1 MLMTVRQLLYRHFI
15 ERFQRGEMTQ
25 AVSSAAIEHI
35 ASTLN
40 VLLPASYRDFQET
53 YGPVYTPDILD
64 IVVLRKSPIIA
75 VQEFLAPADVIENS
89 ADIGIKGCVAF
100 ANDCSGNLFCFKRLP
115 KAEPRLDDAPIWLFD
130 HETGKTS
137 KVAPAFDT
145 WLSNFTQ
152 LQPLLQDRSPD
163 AHTPHPDHL
172 YQVVIQ
178 FPATFF
184 PDQTS
189 IEAFGERIAECM
201 PRTHEY
207 DGFDHGSG
215 TTNYFLYSNT
225 PNAILTNFRKYLG
238 TNKVEKKV
246 RIAYRSI
253 DHDIWTNLWPKRD
266 IRPLDH
272 SYA

>member
-1 MLMTVRQLLYRHFI
+1 MLMTVRQLLHRHFI
-15 ERFQRGEMTQ
+15 ERFQREEKTQ
-25 AVSSAAIEHI
+25 AVSSTAIEQI
-35 ASTLN
+35 ASMLN
-40 VLLPASYRDFQET
+40 VLLPASYRDFLET

-64 IVVLRKSPIIA
+64 LIILRN
-75 VQEFLAPADVIENS
+75 VRLADIQQFQSIEDVIDSSQSIE
-89 ADIGIKGCVAF
+89 AKGCLAF
-100 ANDCSGNLFCFKRLP
+100 ATDCSGNLFCFKSLSNTLP
-115 KAEPRLDDAPIWLFD
+115 SPDDAPVWLFD
-130 HETGKTS
+130 HETGKAS
-137 KVAPAFDT
+137 KVASSFDT

-207 DGFDHGSG
+207 DGYDTGSG
-215 TTNYFLYSNT
+215 TTNFIIYSNT
-225 PNAILTNFRKYLG
+225 PNAVLANFRKYIG

-246 RIAYRSI
+246 RIAYRSV
-253 DHDIWTNLWPKRD
+253 DADVWTNLWPKRD
-266 IRPLDH
+266 IRPFEH
-272 SYA
+272 TYK

>member
-1 MLMTVRQLLYRHFI
+1 MTPQEQIHTAFV
-15 ERFQRGEMTQ
+15 ERFHKGEST
-25 AVSSAAIEHI
+25 ALISKDDIAYIE
-35 ASTLN
+35 ATSG
-40 VLLPASYRDFQET
+40 VLLPKAYCTFLEQF
-53 YGPVYTPDILD
+53 GPVYTPDILD
-64 IVVLRKSPIIA
+64 IVVLRKSPLIA
-75 VQEFLAPADVIENS
+75 VQEFLAPADVIESS

-100 ANDCSGNLFCFKRLP
+100 ANDCSGNVFCFKRLS
-115 KAEPRLDDAPIWLFD
+115 KAEPSLHDAPIWLFD

-163 AHTPHPDHL
+163 ARSPHPDHL

-246 RIAYRSI
+246 RIAYRSV

-266 IRPLDH
+266 IRPFDY

>member
-1 MLMTVRQLLYRHFI
+1 MLMTVRQKLQQHFI
-15 ERFQRGEMTQ
+15 ERFLRGETPQ
-25 AVSSAAIEHI
+25 AVSSTAIEQV

-40 VLLPASYRDFQET
+40 VLLPASYCDFLET
-53 YGPVYTPDILD
+53 HGPAYTPDILD
-64 IVVLRKSPIIA
+64 LAVLRKSPLIA
-75 VQEFLAPADVIENS
+75 VQEFLAPTEVIES
-89 ADIGIKGCVAF
+89 SVTIGVKGCVAF
-100 ANDCSGNLFCFKRLP
+100 ASDCSGNLFCFKRLP
-115 KAEPRLDDAPIWLFD
+115 KAEPRPDDAPVWLFD

-163 AHTPHPDHL
+163 TRTPHPDHL

-246 RIAYRSI
+246 RIAYRSV

-266 IRPLDH
+266 IRPFDY

>member
-1 MLMTVRQLLYRHFI
+1 MHMTVRQHLHRHFI
-15 ERFQRGEMTQ
+15 ERFQREEMTQ
-25 AVSSAAIEHI
+25 AVSSTAIEQI
-35 ASTLN
+35 ASMLN
-40 VLLPASYRDFQET
+40 VLLPASYRDFLET

-64 IVVLRKSPIIA
+64 LIILRN
-75 VQEFLAPADVIENS
+75 VRLADIQQFQSIEDVIDSSQSIE
-89 ADIGIKGCVAF
+89 AKGCLAF
-100 ANDCSGNLFCFKRLP
+100 ATDCSGNLFCFKSLSNTLP
-115 KAEPRLDDAPIWLFD
+115 SPDDAPVWLFD
-130 HETGKTS
+130 HETGKAS
-137 KVAPAFDT
+137 KVASSFDT

-207 DGFDHGSG
+207 DGYDTGSG
-215 TTNYFLYSNT
+215 TTNFIIYSNT
-225 PNAILTNFRKYLG
+225 PNAVLANFRKYIG

-246 RIAYRSI
+246 RIAYRSV
-253 DHDIWTNLWPKRD
+253 DADVWTNLWPKRD
-266 IRPLDH
+266 IRPFEH
-272 SYA
+272 TYK

>member
-1 MLMTVRQLLYRHFI
+1 MNLQQPLHQMFVTRFHKG
-15 ERFQRGEMTQ
+15 ERTALF
-25 AVSSAAIEHI
+25 SKDDI
-35 ASTLN
+35 ANVESTTG
-40 VLLPASYRDFQET
+40 VLLPKAYYAFLMQF
-53 YGPVYTPDILD
+53 GPVYTPGILD
-64 IVVLRKSPIIA
+64 IVVLRKSPLIA
-75 VQEFLAPADVIENS
+75 VQEFLAPADVIES
-89 ADIGIKGCVAF
+89 SVTIGIKGCVAF

-137 KVAPAFDT
+137 KVAPSFDT

-163 AHTPHPDHL
+163 TCTPHPDYL

-184 PDQTS
+184 TDQTS

-246 RIAYRSI
+246 RIAYRSV
-253 DHDIWTNLWPKRD
+253 DHEIWTNLWPKRD
-266 IRPLDH
+266 IRPFDY

>member
-1 MLMTVRQLLYRHFI
+1 MLMTVRQQLHRHFI
-15 ERFQRGEMTQ
+15 ERFQSGEMTE
-25 AVSSAAIEHI
+25 AVSSPALEHI
-35 ASTLN
+35 ASMLN

-53 YGPVYTPDILD
+53 YGPVYTPGILD
-64 IVVLRKSPIIA
+64 IVVLRKSSLIA
-75 VQEFLAPADVIENS
+75 VQEFLAPADVIESS
-89 ADIGIKGCVAF
+89 ADIGVKGCVAF
-100 ANDCSGNLFCFKRLP
+100 ANDCSGNLFCFKRLS
-115 KAEPRLDDAPIWLFD
+115 KAEPRPDDAPIWLFD

-163 AHTPHPDHL
+163 ARTPHPDHL

-246 RIAYRSI
+246 RIAYRSV

-266 IRPLDH
+266 IRPFDY
-272 SYA
+272 SYP

>member
-1 MLMTVRQLLYRHFI
+1 MTARQLLHRHFI
-15 ERFQRGEMTQ
+15 ERFQRGEMTE
-25 AVSSAAIEHI
+25 AVSSTALEHI

-64 IVVLRKSPIIA
+64 IVVLRKSPLIA
-75 VQEFLAPADVIENS
+75 VQEFLAPADVIES
-89 ADIGIKGCVAF
+89 SGDIGIKGCVAF
-100 ANDCSGNLFCFKRLP
+100 ANDCSGNLFCFKRLS

-163 AHTPHPDHL
+163 ARTPHPDHL

-246 RIAYRSI
+246 RIAYRSV

-266 IRPLDH
+266 IRPFDY

>member
-1 MLMTVRQLLYRHFI
+1 MTPQEHIHNTFV
-15 ERFQRGEMTQ
+15 ERFHKGESK
-25 AVSSAAIEHI
+25 ALVSKDEIATIE
-35 ASTLN
+35 ATSG
-40 VLLPASYRDFQET
+40 VLLPKAYTAFLMKF
-53 YGPVYTPDILD
+53 GPVYTPDILD

-75 VQEFLAPADVIENS
+75 VQEFLGPADVIESS
-89 ADIGIKGCVAF
+89 ASIGIKGCVAF
-100 ANDCSGNLFCFKRLP
+100 ATDCSGNVFCFKRLP
-115 KAEPRLDDAPIWLFD
+115 KAEPRLEDAPIWLFD

-137 KVAPAFDT
+137 KVAPSFDT
-145 WLSNFTQ
+145 WLSNFAQ

-163 AHTPHPDHL
+163 ARTPHPDYL

-184 PDQTS
+184 PDQIS
-189 IEAFGERIAECM
+189 VEAFGERIADCM

-246 RIAYRSI
+246 RIAYRSV

-266 IRPLDH
+266 IRPFD
-272 SYA
+272 YNY

>member
-1 MLMTVRQLLYRHFI
+1 MLMTVRQQLQQHFI
-15 ERFQRGEMTQ
+15 ERFQRGETPQ
-25 AVSSAAIEHI
+25 AVSSTAIEHI

-40 VLLPASYRDFQET
+40 VLLPASYRDFLET
-53 YGPVYTPDILD
+53 HGPAYTPDILD
-64 IVVLRKSPIIA
+64 LPVLRKSPLIA
-75 VQEFLAPADVIENS
+75 VQEFLAPTDVIES
-89 ADIGIKGCVAF
+89 SVTIGVKGCVAF
-100 ANDCSGNLFCFKRLP
+100 ASDCSGNLFCFKRLP
-115 KAEPRLDDAPIWLFD
+115 KAEPRLDDAPVWLFD

-163 AHTPHPDHL
+163 TRTPHPDHL

-225 PNAILTNFRKYLG
+225 PNAILTNFRKSLG

-246 RIAYRSI
+246 RIAYRSV

-266 IRPLDH
+266 IRPFDY

>member
-1 MLMTVRQLLYRHFI
+1 MLMTVRQQLHRHFI

-53 YGPVYTPDILD
+53 YGPVYTPGILD
-64 IVVLRKSPIIA
+64 IVVLRKSPLIA
-75 VQEFLAPADVIENS
+75 VQEFLAPADVIESS
-89 ADIGIKGCVAF
+89 ADIGVKGCVAF

-115 KAEPRLDDAPIWLFD
+115 KAEPRPDDAPIWLFD

-163 AHTPHPDHL
+163 ARTPHPDHL

-184 PDQTS
+184 PDQAS

-207 DGFDHGSG
+207 DGFDQGSG

-246 RIAYRSI
+246 RIAYRSV

-266 IRPLDH
+266 IRPFD
-272 SYA
+272 YGYP

>member
-1 MLMTVRQLLYRHFI
+1 MSTRQQLHQEFVDRFHVGDKQTPDADMALGTVEEILGIVLPNAYR
-15 ERFQRGEMTQ
+15 RF
-25 AVSSAAIEHI
+25 
-35 ASTLN
+35 L
-40 VLLPASYRDFQET
+40 ET
-53 YGPVYTPDILD
+53 YGAVYTPGILD
-64 IVVLRKSPIIA
+64 IVVLRNSRLNAIQQFHTTTDA
-75 VQEFLAPADVIENS
+75 IES
-89 ADIGIKGCVAF
+89 SHSISLKGCIAF
-100 ANDCSGNLFCFKRLP
+100 ASDCQGNYFCFKRLSSSLP
-115 KAEPRLDDAPIWLFD
+115 APDDAPVWLFD

-137 KVAPAFDT
+137 KVSPAFDT

-163 AHTPHPDHL
+163 TRTPHPDHL

-246 RIAYRSI
+246 RIAYRSV

-266 IRPLDH
+266 IRPFDY
-272 SYA
+272 SYV

>member
-1 MLMTVRQLLYRHFI
+1 MTPQEQIYSTFA
-15 ERFQRGEMTQ
+15 ERFHKGDNSALVSEVDI
-25 AVSSAAIEHI
+25 AVIE
-35 ASTLN
+35 ANTK
-40 VLLPASYRDFQET
+40 VRLPKAYTAFLMKF
-53 YGPVYTPDILD
+53 GPVYTPDILD

-75 VQEFLAPADVIENS
+75 VQEFLAPADVIESS
-89 ADIGIKGCVAF
+89 ASIGIKSCVAF
-100 ANDCSGNLFCFKRLP
+100 ATDCSGNVFCFKRLP

-130 HETGKTS
+130 HETGKSS
-137 KVAPAFDT
+137 KVAPSFDT
-145 WLSNFTQ
+145 WLSNFAQ

-163 AHTPHPDHL
+163 ARTPHPDYL

-184 PDQTS
+184 PDQIS
-189 IEAFGERIAECM
+189 VEAFGERIADCM

-215 TTNYFLYSNT
+215 ITNYFLYSNT

-246 RIAYRSI
+246 RIAYRSV

-266 IRPLDH
+266 IRPFNY
-272 SYA
+272 SY

>member
-1 MLMTVRQLLYRHFI
+1 MLMTVRQQLHRHFI
-15 ERFQRGEMTQ
+15 ERFQRGEMTE
-25 AVSSAAIEHI
+25 AVSSTALEHI

-64 IVVLRKSPIIA
+64 IVVLRKSPLIA
-75 VQEFLAPADVIENS
+75 VQEFLAPADVIESS
-89 ADIGIKGCVAF
+89 ATIGIKGCVAF
-100 ANDCSGNLFCFKRLP
+100 ANDCSGNLFCFKRLS

-163 AHTPHPDHL
+163 ARTPHPDHL

-246 RIAYRSI
+246 RIAYRSV

-266 IRPLDH
+266 IRPFDY

>member
-1 MLMTVRQLLYRHFI
+1 MTVRQHLQQHFI
-15 ERFQRGEMTQ
+15 ERFQRGETQQ
-25 AVSSAAIEHI
+25 AVSSTAIDTI
-35 ASTLN
+35 ALTLN
-40 VLLPASYRDFQET
+40 VLLPASYRDFLET
-53 YGPVYTPDILD
+53 HGPAYTPDILD
-64 IVVLRKSPIIA
+64 LIVLRNA
-75 VQEFLAPADVIENS
+75 RLADIQQFQNIEDVIES
-89 ADIGIKGCVAF
+89 SQSIDKKGCVAF
-100 ANDCSGNLFCFKRLP
+100 ATDCQGNLFCFKGLP
-115 KAEPRLDDAPIWLFD
+115 TSLPAPDDAPVWLFD

-163 AHTPHPDHL
+163 TRTPHPDHL

-184 PDQTS
+184 PDQIS

-215 TTNYFLYSNT
+215 TINYFLYSNT

-266 IRPLDH
+266 IRPFDY

>member
-1 MLMTVRQLLYRHFI
+1 MHMTVRQLLHRHFI
-15 ERFQRGEMTQ
+15 ERFQRGEMTE
-25 AVSSAAIEHI
+25 AVSSTALEHI

-64 IVVLRKSPIIA
+64 IVVLRKSPLIA
-75 VQEFLAPADVIENS
+75 VQEFLTPADVIESS
-89 ADIGIKGCVAF
+89 ATIGIKGCVAF

-163 AHTPHPDHL
+163 ARTPHPDHL

-207 DGFDHGSG
+207 DGFDQGSG

-246 RIAYRSI
+246 RIAYRSV

-266 IRPLDH
+266 IRPFDY

>member
-1 MLMTVRQLLYRHFI
+1 MLMSVRQLLHRHFI
-15 ERFQRGEMTQ
+15 ERFQRGEMTE
-25 AVSSAAIEHI
+25 AVSSTALEHI

-40 VLLPASYRDFQET
+40 VLLPTSYRDFQET
-53 YGPVYTPDILD
+53 YGPVYTPGILD
-64 IVVLRKSPIIA
+64 LIVLRKSPLIA
-75 VQEFLAPADVIENS
+75 VQEFLAPADVIESS
-89 ADIGIKGCVAF
+89 ATIGIKGCVAF
-100 ANDCSGNLFCFKRLP
+100 ANDCSGNVFCFKRLS
-115 KAEPRLDDAPIWLFD
+115 KAEPSLHDAPIWLFD

-163 AHTPHPDHL
+163 ARTPHPDHL

-246 RIAYRSI
+246 RIAYRSV

-266 IRPLDH
+266 IRPFDY

>member
-1 MLMTVRQLLYRHFI
+1 MLMTVRQLLHRHFI
-15 ERFQRGEMTQ
+15 ERFQREEKTQ
-25 AVSSAAIEHI
+25 AVSSTAIEQI
-35 ASTLN
+35 ASMLN
-40 VLLPASYRDFQET
+40 VLLPASYRDFLET

-64 IVVLRKSPIIA
+64 LIILRN
-75 VQEFLAPADVIENS
+75 VRLADIQQFQSIEDVIDSSQSIE
-89 ADIGIKGCVAF
+89 AKGCLAF
-100 ANDCSGNLFCFKRLP
+100 ATDCSGNLFCFKSLSNTLP
-115 KAEPRLDDAPIWLFD
+115 SPDDAPVWLFD
-130 HETGKTS
+130 HETGKAS
-137 KVAPAFDT
+137 KVASSFDT

-178 FPATFF
+178 FPSTFF

-207 DGFDHGSG
+207 DGYDTGSG
-215 TTNYFLYSNT
+215 TTNFIIYSNT
-225 PNAILTNFRKYLG
+225 PNAVLANFRKYIG

-246 RIAYRSI
+246 RIAYRSV
-253 DHDIWTNLWPKRD
+253 DADVWTNLWPKRD
-266 IRPLDH
+266 IRPFEH
-272 SYA
+272 TYK

>member
-1 MLMTVRQLLYRHFI
+1 MLMTVRQQLHRHFI

-53 YGPVYTPDILD
+53 YGPVYTPGILD
-64 IVVLRKSPIIA
+64 IVVLRKSPLIA
-75 VQEFLAPADVIENS
+75 VQEFLTPADVIESS
-89 ADIGIKGCVAF
+89 ATIGVKGCVAF
-100 ANDCSGNLFCFKRLP
+100 ANDCSGNLFCFKRLS
-115 KAEPRLDDAPIWLFD
+115 KAEPRPDDAPIWLFD

-163 AHTPHPDHL
+163 ARAPHPDHL

-246 RIAYRSI
+246 RIAYRSV

-266 IRPLDH
+266 IRPFDY